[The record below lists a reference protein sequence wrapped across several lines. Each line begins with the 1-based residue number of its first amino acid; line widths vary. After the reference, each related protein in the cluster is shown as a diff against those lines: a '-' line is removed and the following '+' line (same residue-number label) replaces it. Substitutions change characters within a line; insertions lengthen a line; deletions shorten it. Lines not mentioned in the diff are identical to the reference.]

1 MAQILVIEAEE
12 MVRMVVERILT
23 HAGHEVTLASTGE
36 DGLSQAL
43 VGGFDLVITE
53 MEMPDLTGVQV
64 LEILRGTG
72 YDAPVMLTSGDP
84 AKGDAVKSQ
93 FTAFLAKPF
102 QMDELTTAVNRILDT

>member
-12 MVRMVVERILT
+12 MVRTVLERILT
-23 HAGHEVTLASTGE
+23 RDGHGVTLTSSGE

-53 MEMPDLTGVQV
+53 LEMPDLTGVQV

-72 YDAPVMLTSGDP
+72 HDAAVGVGRDP
-84 AKGDAVKSQ
+84 Y
-93 FTAFLAKPF
+93 T
-102 QMDELTTAVNRILDT
+102 